1 MNNTFCVMP
10 FTHLNIKHEGKVS
23 ACWRFPDK
31 LGDYNNETLADIWN
45 NSNNSFYFQ
54 TLEKNSLIQLI

>member
-31 LGDYNNETLADIWN
+31 LGDYNKRLTLK
-45 NSNNSFYFQ
+45 SFS
-54 TLEKNSLIQLI
+54 TIKVI